1 MNPARSFGT
10 AVISAT
16 TLGSDVAS
24 HGFYG
29 HWVRAK
35 YNFFFEKITIIGLWS
50 NYFANIQLTTYL
62 QVYWIGPIL
71 GGITAALIY
80 QMLFRVVPL
89 EDKKEYTEVPLKD
102 VKDNEA

>member
-1 MNPARSFGT
+1 M
-10 AVISAT
+10 
-16 TLGSDVAS
+16 
-24 HGFYG
+24 
-29 HWVRAK
+29 
-35 YNFFFEKITIIGLWS
+35 
-50 NYFANIQLTTYL
+50 YL

-71 GGITAALIY
+71 GGITAALVY

>member
-10 AVISAT
+10 AVIT
-16 TLGSDVAS
+16 GFTLGSDKAS

-35 YNFFFEKITIIGLWS
+35 YNFFFEKIPSLHLWS
-50 NYFANIQLTTYL
+50 NYFANIQLITYL

-71 GGITAALIY
+71 GGITAALVY

-102 VKDNEA
+102 IKDNEA

>member
-10 AVISAT
+10 AVMTAT
-16 TLGSDVAS
+16 TGGS
-24 HGFYG
+24 GFAG
-29 HWVRAK
+29 HWVK
-35 YNFFFEKITIIGLWS
+35 TKSFMGNIIFGKKVLVD
-50 NYFANIQLTTYL
+50 FANNMYL

-71 GGITAALIY
+71 GGITAALVY